1 MIDLV
6 KILYLEVLDQIMM
19 IIIILQYQ
27 EKIWNYTKKRLD
39 SITPKNKL
47 ILFKMLNNDL
57 GSK

>member
-1 MIDLV
+1 MIHLV

-27 EKIWNYTKKRLD
+27 EKIWKYTKKRWN

-47 ILFKMLNNDL
+47 ILFKILNNDL